1 MAHLTGV
8 NGKDCV
14 DSVCFSFILPVT
26 IQSYPWLYVPSHPSY
41 KDVGKR
47 NNSWQDIAT
56 KLDPEGKILGKWV
69 AEWKGRL

>member
-1 MAHLTGV
+1 M
-8 NGKDCV
+8 
-14 DSVCFSFILPVT
+14 VCLAFQMTFPKQKLELLVMT
-26 IQSYPWLYVPSHPSY
+26 VQSYPWLYVPSHPSY